1 MSELI
6 SVLMCVYNTP
16 TEYLKEAVDSILN
29 QSYESLEFII
39 VNDCSSDDN
48 VLEYLRHV
56 SRSDSRICIVDNSE
70 NLGLTKS
77 LNVGLEHCHGKYIA
91 RMDSDDISMPNRLQI
106 QLEYME
112 SHPEIALVGSDIVC
126 FGDGIEETD
135 TSLAED
141 PCSDPETYRINSL
154 LQHSGPPHPTFMF
167 RSEFLKD
174 NGIRYREDI
183 LKAQDYG
190 IMADILK
197 HGGNI
202 SKIRKPLL
210 RYRIHENQIT
220 AGSEAEQKAYQLRVS
235 YDYISFLFPELSSEE
250 SLSIAM
256 LGCYFH
262 VEDIISVV
270 IQKESVKNAF
280 SGLVDD
286 LEMVIDAS
294 IYIVALKKILK
305 LNEEKKLFD
314 NNKFQHEFINRWVKL
329 VIKNSKYYRKL
340 WGLSIYTIQCFI
352 KCLMV

>member
-1 MSELI
+1 MNELI

-56 SRSDSRICIVDNSE
+56 SQSDSRICVVDNSE

-77 LNVGLEHCHGKYIA
+77 LNVGLEHCHGEYIA

-141 PCSDPETYRINSL
+141 PCSDPEIYRINSL

-197 HGGNI
+197 RGGNI
-202 SKIRKPLL
+202 RKIRKPLL
-210 RYRIHENQIT
+210 KYRIHENQIT

-256 LGCYFH
+256 MGCYFH

-270 IQKESVKNAF
+270 NRKESVKKAF
-280 SGLVDD
+280 SGLENELEQLFRPDVYISALQKIFNANAEKQLFDD
-286 LEMVIDAS
+286 
-294 IYIVALKKILK
+294 
-305 LNEEKKLFD
+305 KLFRHD
-314 NNKFQHEFINRWVKL
+314 LLNRWINL
-329 VIKNSKYYRKL
+329 VLKNSKHYRKF
-340 WGLSIYTIQCFI
+340 WGICAFTLKGYCYLL
-352 KCLMV
+352 K